1 MSILLKDR
9 EERMSLL
16 IKNAAVYDGF
26 QSYKADIYC
35 EDGKIKEIGSKLVI
49 EADEKID
56 ADENLLMPGGIDVHT
71 HLDLDLGQYRSIDDW
86 YQGTVAAAFGGTT
99 TVVDHI
105 AFGPRGCT
113 LQSMIDTYHDIA
125 GEKAVIDYS
134 FHGVIQDVNEGTLKE
149 LQKLKDEGIS
159 SLKLYTT
166 YGGMLDDEEIL
177 KVLQAAK
184 KSGTVICVHC
194 ENDGSIAL
202 LREEAG
208 KEGHLTPIYHAKTRP
223 NATEAEAVNRLIYLS
238 ELADYPKLYIVHT
251 STQEALNEIKEAR
264 RRGVKNLY
272 CETCPQ
278 YLLLTEEK
286 YTEKGDLEGL
296 KYIMAPPL
304 RQEKDKEAL
313 WKGIAEGEVD
323 VIATDHCPFFFER
336 DKLNGKD
343 DFRVAP
349 GGVPGIEERI
359 ETILTEGTKRGF
371 SINLLLQK
379 LVVNPAK
386 IFGLYPKKGSISIG
400 ADADFVIYEKNSYT
414 ISQENRHSTC
424 DYTTYEGFKSGF
436 KLDKAIQRGK
446 IIIDNGE
453 LRVSAGTGKFLERQ

>member
-1 MSILLKDR
+1 
-9 EERMSLL
+9 MSLL
-16 IKNAAVYDGF
+16 VKNAEIYDGYQNF
-26 QSYKADIYC
+26 SADIYC
-35 EDGKIKEIGSKLVI
+35 EEGKIKEIGKNLKANADKVI
-49 EADEKID
+49 DGKDRI
-56 ADENLLMPGGIDVHT
+56 LIPGGIDVHT

-99 TVVDHI
+99 TIVDHI
-105 AFGPRGCT
+105 AFGPRGCS
-113 LQSMIDTYHDIA
+113 LQSMIDTYHELSKD
-125 GEKAVIDYS
+125 KAVIDYS
-134 FHGVIQDVNEGTLKE
+134 FHGVIQDVNEASLEE
-149 LQKLKDEGIS
+149 LQSLKDEGIS

-177 KVLQAAK
+177 KVLQMAK
-184 KSGTVICVHC
+184 KTGTIICVHC

-208 KEGHLTPIYHAKTRP
+208 KEGHLTPVYHAKTRP

-238 ELADYPKLYIVHT
+238 ELAGYPKLYIVHT
-251 STQEALNEIKEAR
+251 STEEALNEIKAAR
-264 RRGVKNLY
+264 KRGVKNLY

-286 YTEKGDLEGL
+286 YTENGDLEGL

-323 VIATDHCPFFFER
+323 VIATDHCPFYFER
-336 DKLNGKD
+336 DKLNGKE

-349 GGVPGIEERI
+349 GGAPGIEERV
-359 ETILTEGTKRGF
+359 ESILTEGTKRGF
-371 SINLLLQK
+371 SINELLQK

-400 ADADFVIYEKNSYT
+400 ADADFVLYEKKTYT
-414 ISQENRHSTC
+414 ILENNRHSNC
-424 DYTTYEGFKSGF
+424 DYTTYEGFESDF
-436 KLDKAIQRGK
+436 TLDKTIQRGQ
-446 IIIDNGE
+446 IVIDNGE
-453 LRVSAGTGKFLERQ
+453 LKAQAGTGQFLKRK